1 MSEMRRIRS
10 KVAGF
15 FGRGLTTTEVGDDGT
30 TERANGSDD
39 GDASVGERPQFTVTK
54 ARKNVTLADR
64 IRDSV
69 SHRDVDE
76 HTYDP
81 NSLFA
86 KYIHWTFRASFRLVF
101 MSFLFVFMVLIVF
114 FGALLLSA
122 GNQEPGCIT
131 VSGQVFGTV
140 PEYAFA
146 DAFALS
152 WTTFT
157 TGKFWRDVAP

>member
-39 GDASVGERPQFTVTK
+39 GDASVDERPQFTVTK

-86 KYIHWTFRASFRLVF
+86 KYIHWTFRASFADAP
-101 MSFLFVFMVLIVF
+101 STKCTIASHEP
-114 FGALLLSA
+114 GALGA
-122 GNQEPGCIT
+122 P
-131 VSGQVFGTV
+131 GTV
-140 PEYAFA
+140 VA
-146 DAFALS
+146 
-152 WTTFT
+152 
-157 TGKFWRDVAP
+157 GRDVYNRTAT